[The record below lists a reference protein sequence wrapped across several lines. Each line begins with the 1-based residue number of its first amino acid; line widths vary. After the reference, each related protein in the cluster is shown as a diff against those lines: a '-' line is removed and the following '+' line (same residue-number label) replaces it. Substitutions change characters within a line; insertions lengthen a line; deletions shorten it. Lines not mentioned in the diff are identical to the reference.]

1 MDGKTFN
8 PVHTRLTFVS
18 FNKYSKQFTKL
29 KEHEDAKLNKSVLV
43 CCERK
48 LSLNMQCFLT
58 SNRIIFGFFCL
69 SFIKAS
75 KSFCRSF
82 PAYAGSNQVL
92 KTLEE
97 QFRTKPLLL
106 FFYWLFCFVLCF
118 WLFMLFII
126 FCKNWRCK

>member
-1 MDGKTFN
+1 MAK
-8 PVHTRLTFVS
+8 HLTMYIRDLLLAS

-97 QFRTKPLLL
+97 QSHYCS
-106 FFYWLFCFVLCF
+106 FFTGFFAFSCDFDCSCCL
-118 WLFMLFII
+118 
-126 FCKNWRCK
+126 